1 MERMN
6 ELLEKYFGGA
16 TTLDDEKELKQ
27 YFASANVIKEHE
39 PFRALFVAFGE
50 ELTEKAAEPL
60 KKVMP
65 KQRSIKRIW
74 INTFAYSGIAA
85 TILIALWIQR
95 PNQAENYAVVAGN
108 RIEDPEYVQEYTEKK
123 LNKVNEIL
131 HSSMRSTKSIETV
144 RQSLQP
150 MQKIAETSQKLE
162 EIENNIQFK

>member
-6 ELLEKYFGGA
+6 ELLEKYFSAA
-16 TTLDDEKELKQ
+16 TTLEEENELKQ
-27 YFASANVIKEHE
+27 YFESKNIAKEHE
-39 PFRALFVAFGE
+39 PYRTLFVAFTD
-50 ELTEKAAEPL
+50 ELTEKATEPL
-60 KKVMP
+60 KKVVP

-74 INTFAYSGIAA
+74 INAFAYSGIAA

-95 PNQAENYAVVAGN
+95 PNQTENYAVVAGN

-123 LNKVNEIL
+123 LNKVNAIL
-131 HSSMRSTKSIETV
+131 HRSMRSTKSIETV

-150 MQKIAETSQKLE
+150 MQKIAETRQRLE